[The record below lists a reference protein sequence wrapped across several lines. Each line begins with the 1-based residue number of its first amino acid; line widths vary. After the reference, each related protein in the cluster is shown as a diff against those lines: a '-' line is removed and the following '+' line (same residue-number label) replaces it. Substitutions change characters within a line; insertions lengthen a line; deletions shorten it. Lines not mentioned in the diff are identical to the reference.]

1 LGKPSPKQG
10 SLILS
15 YVFGAK
21 AVGGVA
27 EITAELF
34 YRSDVLADGGIGEVA
49 ALQLFQHDLA

>member
-1 LGKPSPKQG
+1 
-10 SLILS
+10 
-15 YVFGAK
+15 VFGAK